1 MRLYNRKA
9 IKNVECAPK
18 VSKWSGKAR
27 TLGAAR
33 GVEASIAMTFD
44 GRAAAAAAA
53 GEEEETLAE
62 MMVIVFFL
70 FGLPVG
76 NWLNCFR
83 SREREGGKRARRK
96 REGLVSEEK
105 KRFSRCVRSRG
116 AVER

>member
-70 FGLPVG
+70 FGLPLG

-83 SREREGGKRARRK
+83 SRERE
-96 REGLVSEEK
+96 REREKGSQKERGAGLGREK
-105 KRFSRCVRSRG
+105 KVFEVCAIARCG
-116 AVER
+116 